1 MCGHL
6 SIRTMQHKAKE
17 CENCGQVFMAKTGR
31 RGRPEVYCSKSCSKM
46 VQIQNWMY
54 NLILD
59 PDYNPTPEKAMRL
72 RQLLWEMGNQ
82 LTHFTKKEEVP

>member
-1 MCGHL
+1 
-6 SIRTMQHKAKE
+6 
-17 CENCGQVFMAKTGR
+17 
-31 RGRPEVYCSKSCSKM
+31 M